1 MKAVIFDLGNVLVHY
16 DHVKTMTAVRELCQ
30 IDEAGFW
37 KVLKSAALEKS
48 VGTGETNGR
57 SLHQYLQQHVNLT
70 AVYDQFV
77 AAFTS
82 GQQRNEEALAYA
94 VELQQRPNVKV
105 GIISNTNDI
114 HSDWLHQ
121 HLGIEFPQFDSVLL
135 SDEVGLLKPD
145 AAIYQLSLSQLDISP
160 SHALFIDDLAE
171 NISGANQVG
180 LQAIHHTSWT
190 ATRPA
195 IEKWLI
201 L

>member
-16 DHVKTMTAVRELCQ
+16 DHAKTMAAVQGLCQ

-37 KVLKSAALEKS
+37 KVLKSADLEKS
-48 VGTGETNGR
+48 VGTGKTNGR
-57 SLHQYLQQHVNLT
+57 SLHQYLQQQVNLT

-77 AAFTS
+77 TAFTS
-82 GQQRNEEALAYA
+82 GQQRNEEAIAYA
-94 VELQQRPNVKV
+94 VALQQRPNVRV

-121 HLGIEFPQFDSVLL
+121 HLVEFPQFDSVIL

-145 AAIYQLSLSQLDISP
+145 AAIYHLSLSQLNISP
-160 SHALFIDDLAE
+160 NNALFIDDIAE
-171 NISGANQVG
+171 NITGANQVG
-180 LQAIHHTSWT
+180 MQAIHHTSWI